1 MAKIGKKQRKEL
13 ELIAQERAGELRRA
27 WGLGIEPVSD
37 IFELIERRVKNV
49 TVLRYP
55 ALSPDLSAF
64 VTVSGDD
71 CLVYINTNM
80 PYGHQ
85 VFSATHELSHL
96 LYDKEHLKLLVC
108 RPGEDSEDEREVL
121 ADLFAGTFLLPAEGV
136 RHVYYSLFG
145 PRHRVTHGTVMALQ
159 GTFKVSYAAML
170 YALLKNGIITP
181 PVYGHLKKIGA
192 KENVSQMQQVARM
205 YGVEELVTPLGE
217 KIIPKSLL
225 LALNSNY
232 KEGRISFNKLG
243 SVLALWEKKPEEM
256 GFAYED
262 PV

>member
-1 MAKIGKKQRKEL
+1 MAKIGSKKRKEL
-13 ELIAQERAGELRRA
+13 ELIAQDRASELRRS

-37 IFELIERRVKNV
+37 IFELIERRIKNV
-49 TVLRYP
+49 IVLRYP
-55 ALSPDLSAF
+55 APSSDLSAF
-64 VTVSGDD
+64 VSLSGDD
-71 CLVYINTNM
+71 CLVYINTTM

-85 VFSATHELSHL
+85 IFSAAHELSHI

-121 ADLFAGTFLLPAEGV
+121 ADLFAGALLLPAEGV
-136 RHVYYSLFG
+136 RHFYYSIFSSK
-145 PRHRVTHGTVMALQ
+145 HRVTYGTVMALQ

-181 PVYGHLKKIGA
+181 KIYGHLKKMGA
-192 KENVSQMQQVARM
+192 KDNISQMQQLARR
-205 YGVEELVTPLGE
+205 YGVMDLITPSCN
-217 KIIPKSLL
+217 KVIPKSLI

-232 KEGRISFNKLG
+232 KEGLISFKKLS
-243 SVLALWEKKPEEM
+243 SVLALWDQEPEEM